1 MLRAIKIEKE
11 GLKIFN
17 NKIPT
22 RCGELTPVEKTSL
35 DVSMKQELKTMHIN
49 V

>member
-11 GLKIFN
+11 GLKILN

-35 DVSMKQELKTMHIN
+35 DGSMKQEIKTMHIN